1 MTTGWRTVPFTA
13 MGTAW
18 EDEVWVK
25 GGRSRV
31 HFYTRGAGAVSEVK
45 QRREQELN
53 TQVHIIAT

>member
-1 MTTGWRTVPFTA
+1 MPFTA

-31 HFYTRGAGAVSEVK
+31 HFYTHGAGAVSEVK
-45 QRREQELN
+45 QRCEKELN